1 MLLNKYIERKMKK
14 KYVIP
19 EMQIVEPKEPLML
32 ELPVGSPNQM
42 VDDEAAKE
50 QGEFVE
56 EDVVPTSP
64 NLWGDTEEED

>member
-14 KYVIP
+14 KYVMP

>member
-1 MLLNKYIERKMKK
+1 MKK
-14 KYVIP
+14 KYLMP
-19 EMQIVEPKEPLML
+19 SLEIVDFKDPLMNL
-32 ELPVGSPNQM
+32 ELPVSNTM

-64 NLWGDTEEED
+64 NLWEDEED

>member
-1 MLLNKYIERKMKK
+1 MKK
-14 KYVIP
+14 IYLKP
-19 EMQIVEPKEPLML
+19 SLEIVDFKDPLMDL
-32 ELPVGSPNQM
+32 ELPVSNTE

-64 NLWGDTEEED
+64 NIWGDTEEED